1 MSKLIFRTLA
11 GSRLYGVATE
21 TSDYDYKGIFLEDLH
36 ELLQKERNVKTS
48 SDGKTE
54 EELFSLNYYMRLLS
68 QGQVIPVDMLF
79 APPAFWTNATDAWEE
94 IYQERKKFVS
104 ANIMP
109 FVGYAKGQAMKYGLK
124 GNKIK
129 TIEKALELVK
139 ANIPFNTLRESLSGM
154 EGVNLSE
161 EITANRTI
169 PGIDICG
176 KTFGLTT
183 DYKLWIGPLEKLLR
197 SFGERAKQASE
208 GVDLKAQYHT
218 MRICYEAIELLET
231 GELTFPRPEVAD
243 LIKIRKG
250 EYNKEQLE
258 LAIETVF
265 QKVKI
270 AETKSTLQKQPDINR
285 MNELVYTLQA
295 KYLHETFQQEIV

>member
-1 MSKLIFRTLA
+1 
-11 GSRLYGVATE
+11 
-21 TSDYDYKGIFLEDLH
+21 
-36 ELLQKERNVKTS
+36 
-48 SDGKTE
+48 
-54 EELFSLNYYMRLLS
+54 
-68 QGQVIPVDMLF
+68 MLF

-295 KYLHETFQQEIV
+295 KYLHETF